1 MAVNLARSSVW
12 SAAQDRAT
20 LKAVFETI
28 TEESCPHTY
37 NFHIH
42 TVCSDGKLQPEQV
55 VEQAIAI
62 GLQGLAIT
70 DHHSV
75 NGYRKAQQWLENWL
89 WSSFDSHRGNH
100 TAPHAPTL
108 WTGAEI
114 NADLLG
120 TDVHILAY
128 AFDPDHVALRPY
140 LQGGSVSG
148 EAYQAKSVI
157 DAIHAANGVAVLA
170 HPVRYRRS
178 AVELIPEAARLG
190 IDGLEAYYAY
200 GNPFPWKPSSQQ
212 TELVSHLGTRHR
224 LLKTCGTDTHGLNL
238 LQRL

>member
-12 SAAQDRAT
+12 SAAQDRAS
-20 LKAVFETI
+20 LKTVFETI
-28 TEESCPHTY
+28 HVESCPSSY

-55 VEQAIAI
+55 IEQAIAI

-75 NGYRKAQQWLENWL
+75 NGYRKAQRWLENWL
-89 WSSFDSHRGNH
+89 WSSFDTPRPE
-100 TAPHAPTL
+100 TAPTM
-108 WTGAEI
+108 WTGMEI
-114 NADLLG
+114 NAEMLG

-128 AFDPDHVALRPY
+128 AFNPDHVALRPY
-140 LQGGSVSG
+140 QQGATVSG
-148 EAYQAKSVI
+148 DAYQAGSVI
-157 DAIHAANGVAVLA
+157 AAIHEAGGLAVLA

-178 AVELIPEAARLG
+178 PVELIPEAARLG
-190 IDGLEAYYAY
+190 IDGVEAYYAY
-200 GNPFPWKPSSQQ
+200 GNPFPWTPSPNQ
-212 TELVSHLGTRHR
+212 TELVHSLGAAHG
-224 LLKTCGTDTHGLNL
+224 LLNTCGTDTHGLSL